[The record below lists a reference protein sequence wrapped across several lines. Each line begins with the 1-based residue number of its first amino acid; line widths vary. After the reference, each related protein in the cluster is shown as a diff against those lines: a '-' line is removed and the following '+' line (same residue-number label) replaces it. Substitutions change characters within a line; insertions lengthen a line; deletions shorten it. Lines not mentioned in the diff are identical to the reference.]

1 MYNTHRIIYLETG
14 TPYNMYFSII
24 KEEGAD
30 YSHCHNGSLV
40 VLVLI

>member
-1 MYNTHRIIYLETG
+1 MYNTHLIIHLENG

-30 YSHCHNGSLV
+30 YLHYYNCSLV